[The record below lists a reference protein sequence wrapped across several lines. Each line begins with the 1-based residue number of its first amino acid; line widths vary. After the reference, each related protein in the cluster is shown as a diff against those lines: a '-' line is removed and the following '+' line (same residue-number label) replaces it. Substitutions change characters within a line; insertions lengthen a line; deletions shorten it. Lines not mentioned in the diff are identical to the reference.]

1 MATADLLS
9 ISCTWGLIP
18 FRHYGIDMGDGTVIH
33 LATLSKESACSESLL
48 YPDRETVSSP
58 KESVSTQKMMVQRVS
73 WDVFSEGKPVRIE
86 RVQGCLPPD
95 EVLMNAEGAL
105 GQTYYNLAFGNCE
118 HFAREWK
125 TGKRESYQSDRL
137 IRGAVRVGLAGLA
150 ASANRTLRSM
160 AFSGTPGVAASRAAG
175 AASVVAELARHSAY
189 AASRQAEIEHSKA
202 EKIGRGAGV
211 LSAALT
217 GLLTRGPVGCVS
229 ATALYL
235 TIDAMSH
242 RAVANQ
248 YESVPD
254 SPSQAHAEADQIAR
268 DSTEW

>member
-1 MATADLLS
+1 MATADLVS
-9 ISCTWGLIP
+9 ISCNWGLIP

-33 LATLSKESACSESLL
+33 LATL
-48 YPDRETVSSP
+48 P
-58 KESVSTQKMMVQRVS
+58 KDSGSTEMVSTMDSQAASSSNNSDLSQTMMVQRVD
-73 WDVFSEGKPVRIE
+73 WEIFSEGKPVRIE
-86 RVQGCLPPD
+86 PVKGSLPAE
-95 EVLMNAEGAL
+95 EVLRNAENAL

-118 HFAREWK
+118 HFARKWK
-125 TGKRESYQSDRL
+125 TGKHESYQSERL

-150 ASANRTLRSM
+150 ASANRTLRSV
-160 AFSGTPGVAASRAAG
+160 AFAGMPRVATSRAAG
-175 AASVVAELARHSAY
+175 AASVVAELARHTAY
-189 AASRQAEIEHSKA
+189 AASRHAEIEHPKA

-217 GLLTRGPVGCVS
+217 GLLTRGPAGCIS

-242 RAVANQ
+242 CAVANRHD
-248 YESVPD
+248 SVKH
-254 SPSQAHAEADQIAR
+254 SPTQTQSKEDQIAG